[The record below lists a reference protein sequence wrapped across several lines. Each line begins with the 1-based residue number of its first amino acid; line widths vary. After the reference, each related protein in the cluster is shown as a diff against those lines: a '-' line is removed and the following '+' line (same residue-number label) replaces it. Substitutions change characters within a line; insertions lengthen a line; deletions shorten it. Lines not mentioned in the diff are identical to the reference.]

1 MSASAFH
8 CVHTKVILL
17 FYISDLSSLHGA
29 VNMEDGVHN
38 LKIDNSFIAGRF
50 IHLLRL
56 NDNKAMYQFEVCG
69 SPPPTVIVRNPRI

>member
-50 IHLLRL
+50 CPL
-56 NDNKAMYQFEVCG
+56 AE
-69 SPPPTVIVRNPRI
+69 T